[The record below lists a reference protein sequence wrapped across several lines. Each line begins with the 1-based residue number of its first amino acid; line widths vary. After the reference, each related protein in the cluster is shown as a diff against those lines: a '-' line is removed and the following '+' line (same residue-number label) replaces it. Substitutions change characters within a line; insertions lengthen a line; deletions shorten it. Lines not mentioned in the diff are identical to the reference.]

1 MVKEKKDRRI
11 RKTENQLR
19 AGLAKLKKEKNIREI
34 TVKELVEEVD
44 INRSTFY
51 LHYTDIYNMMS
62 TIEEEL
68 MEDFRQVIADH
79 PEVDLECENA
89 AYVKEIFSVL
99 EKNREICQALMGEHG
114 GSFVMN
120 QSTFDTGIG
129 RLGRLDAHSFHEPV
143 QSMRITFSVP
153 L

>member
-1 MVKEKKDRRI
+1 M
-11 RKTENQLR
+11 
-19 AGLAKLKKEKNIREI
+19 KEKNIREI

-89 AYVKEIFSVL
+89 AYVKIRRRYCFLRMHS
-99 EKNREICQALMGEHG
+99 EHSG
-114 GSFVMN
+114 
-120 QSTFDTGIG
+120 
-129 RLGRLDAHSFHEPV
+129 L
-143 QSMRITFSVP
+143 
-153 L
+153 